1 MIILLRALSSTDWLW
16 IKLKRPIEKV
26 NENGGYSFILDLFC
40 GLKLLKVTFKVWES
54 DLIGFKIYLSLDLIM
69 LFKSRRLLNSLN
81 KWFIEYF
88 NLCFQ
93 RLLYKSCAANF
104 LIIYFRHVY
113 LHCFLN
119 CRHHLR
125 IIDPILDAVESCLHF
140 CLLLAILF
148 VILRFFFL
156 S

>member
-1 MIILLRALSSTDWLW
+1 VTYRVSY
-16 IKLKRPIEKV
+16 
-26 NENGGYSFILDLFC
+26 ENGGYSFILNLFC
-40 GLKLLKVTFKVWES
+40 GFKLLKVTFKVCES

-69 LFKSRRLLNSLN
+69 LLKSRRLWNSLN

-93 RLLYKSCAANF
+93 RLLYKSCSANF
-104 LIIYFRHVY
+104 LIVNFRHVY

-140 CLLLAILF
+140 CLLLAMLF
-148 VILRFFFL
+148 VILRFYFL
-156 S
+156 SQHLTLFIN